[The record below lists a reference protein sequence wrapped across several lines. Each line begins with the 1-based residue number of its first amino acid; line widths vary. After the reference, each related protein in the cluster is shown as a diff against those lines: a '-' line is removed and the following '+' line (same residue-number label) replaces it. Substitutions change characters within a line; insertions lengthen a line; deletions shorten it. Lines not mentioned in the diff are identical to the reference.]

1 MNIWKGRISPVL
13 IQFSVFNKVDML
25 DDSELIANLKSE
37 FKDAVFIS
45 AEKGL
50 NINSLMEKIKYE
62 LNKENTERTIKL
74 KPDEHKKVSMIYK
87 LAEVS
92 KIKYLKSGIKVT
104 FKTNDKNYS
113 LLEKMRS

>member
-1 MNIWKGRISPVL
+1 
-13 IQFSVFNKVDML
+13 ML
-25 DDSELIANLKSE
+25 EDSELISSLKKE
-37 FKDAVFIS
+37 FKDSVFIS

-50 NINSLMEKIKYE
+50 NINSLMERIKQE

-87 LAEVS
+87 MAEVS

-104 FKTNDKNYS
+104 FKTNDKNFS
-113 LLEKMRS
+113 KLKALAE